1 MTMKSAFIAATM
13 NPTGQATKQNSILT
27 RLDPQASAPHLS
39 GMNYFITGT
48 DTNAGKTY
56 ATCLMLEELRRQGID
71 AVGYKPVSCGD
82 RDDATRLA
90 AASGGLAIDEINP
103 LHLNTPVAPLVA
115 GMLENHLVDPQI
127 LIDGYHQLAAKHTQ
141 VLVEGAGG
149 WEVPIAPNFRVSDF
163 AKALNLPVI
172 LVVANRLGA
181 LNHTLLSVDA
191 IRAKGLQCAGII
203 LNQLD
208 DELDTAMITNKGL
221 IEELTCLPLIDHLI
235 HQQNFINLDAL
246 ENIESRNS

>member
-1 MTMKSAFIAATM
+1 
-13 NPTGQATKQNSILT
+13 
-27 RLDPQASAPHLS
+27 
-39 GMNYFITGT
+39 MNYFITGT

-56 ATCLMLEELRRQGID
+56 ATCLMLEELRRQSID

-90 AASGGLAIDEINP
+90 AASGGLPIEEINP

-115 GMLENHLVDPQI
+115 GMLENHPIDPQI

-149 WEVPIAPNFRVSDF
+149 WEVPIAPNFRVSDL

-221 IEELTCLPLIDHLI
+221 IEELTGLPLIDHLI
-235 HQQNFINLDAL
+235 HQQNFINLEAL
-246 ENIESRNS
+246 ENAGSGNS

>member
-1 MTMKSAFIAATM
+1 
-13 NPTGQATKQNSILT
+13 
-27 RLDPQASAPHLS
+27 
-39 GMNYFITGT
+39 MNYFITGT

-82 RDDATRLA
+82 RDDATRIA
-90 AASGGLAIDEINP
+90 AASGGLPIEEINP
-103 LHLNTPVAPLVA
+103 VHLNTPVAPLVA
-115 GMLENHLVDPQI
+115 GMLENHPVDPQI
-127 LIDGYHQLAAKHTQ
+127 LIDGYHRLRAKHQQ

-149 WEVPIAPNFRVSDF
+149 WEVPIAPNFRVSDL
-163 AKALNLPVI
+163 AKALNLPVV

-181 LNHTLLSVDA
+181 LNHTLLSIDA

-221 IEELTCLPLIDHLI
+221 IEELTGLPLIDHLI

>member
-1 MTMKSAFIAATM
+1 
-13 NPTGQATKQNSILT
+13 
-27 RLDPQASAPHLS
+27 
-39 GMNYFITGT
+39 MNYFITGT

-71 AVGYKPVSCGD
+71 AVGYKPVCCGD

-90 AASGGLAIDEINP
+90 AASGDLSIDEINP
-103 LHLNTPVAPLVA
+103 LHLNTAVAPLVA
-115 GMLENHLVDPQI
+115 GMLENHPVDPQI
-127 LIDGYHQLAAKHTQ
+127 LIDRYHQLAAKHSQ

-149 WEVPIAPNFRVSDF
+149 WEVPIAPNYRVSDL

-181 LNHTLLSVDA
+181 LNHTLLSIEA
-191 IRAKGLQCAGII
+191 IRSKGLHCAGII

-221 IEELTCLPLIDHLI
+221 IEELTGTPLIDHLI
-235 HQQNFINLDAL
+235 HQQNFISLDAL
-246 ENIESRNS
+246 ENIGSGNS

>member
-1 MTMKSAFIAATM
+1 
-13 NPTGQATKQNSILT
+13 
-27 RLDPQASAPHLS
+27 
-39 GMNYFITGT
+39 MNYFITGT

-90 AASGGLAIDEINP
+90 AASGGLPIEEINP

-115 GMLENHLVDPQI
+115 GMLENHPVDPQI

-149 WEVPIAPNFRVSDF
+149 WEVPIAPNFRVSDL
-163 AKALNLPVI
+163 AKVLNLPVI

-221 IEELTCLPLIDHLI
+221 IEELTGLPLIDHLI
-235 HQQNFINLDAL
+235 HQQNFINLEAL
-246 ENIESRNS
+246 ENVGSGNS

>member
-1 MTMKSAFIAATM
+1 M
-13 NPTGQATKQNSILT
+13 NPTGQATKQNSPLT
-27 RLDPQASAPHLS
+27 RLDPKASDPHLS

-56 ATCLMLEELRRQGID
+56 ATCLMLEELRRQGVD

-82 RDDATRLA
+82 RDDAARLA
-90 AASGGLAIDEINP
+90 AASGGIPVEEINP
-103 LHLNTPVAPLVA
+103 IHLKTAVAPLVA
-115 GMLENHLVDPQI
+115 GMLENHPVDPQI
-127 LIDGYHQLAAKHTQ
+127 LIDGYHRLAAKHTQ

-149 WEVPIAPNFRVSDF
+149 WEVPIAPNFRVSDL

-172 LVVANRLGA
+172 LVVGNRLGA

-221 IEELTCLPLIDHLI
+221 IEELTGLPLIDHLI
-235 HQQNFINLDAL
+235 HQQNFINLEAL
-246 ENIESRNS
+246 ENIGSGNP

>member
-1 MTMKSAFIAATM
+1 
-13 NPTGQATKQNSILT
+13 
-27 RLDPQASAPHLS
+27 
-39 GMNYFITGT
+39 MNYFITGT

-56 ATCLMLEELRRQGID
+56 ATCLMLEELRRQDID

-90 AASGGLAIDEINP
+90 SASGGLPIEEINP
-103 LHLNTPVAPLVA
+103 LHLKTAVAPLVA
-115 GMLENHLVDPQI
+115 GMLENHPVDPQI
-127 LIDGYHQLAAKHTQ
+127 LIDGYHRLAAEHTQ

-149 WEVPIAPNFRVSDF
+149 WEVPIAPNFRVSDL

-181 LNHTLLSVDA
+181 LNHTLLSVNA

-221 IEELTCLPLIDHLI
+221 IEELTGLPLIDHLI
-235 HQQNFINLDAL
+235 HQQNFINLEAL
-246 ENIESRNS
+246 ENIGSGNP

>member
-1 MTMKSAFIAATM
+1 MS
-13 NPTGQATKQNSILT
+13 
-27 RLDPQASAPHLS
+27 
-39 GMNYFITGT
+39 YFITGT

-82 RDDATRLA
+82 RDDATRIA
-90 AASGGLAIDEINP
+90 AASGGLPIEEINP

-115 GMLENHLVDPQI
+115 GMLENHPVDPQI

-203 LNQLD
+203 LNQLA

-221 IEELTCLPLIDHLI
+221 IEELTGLPLIDHLI
-235 HQQNFINLDAL
+235 HQQNFINLEAL
-246 ENIESRNS
+246 GNIESRNS

>member
-1 MTMKSAFIAATM
+1 
-13 NPTGQATKQNSILT
+13 
-27 RLDPQASAPHLS
+27 
-39 GMNYFITGT
+39 MNYFITGT

-90 AASGGLAIDEINP
+90 AASGGLPIDEINP
-103 LHLNTPVAPLVA
+103 FHLNTPVAPLVA
-115 GMLENHLVDPQI
+115 GMLENHPVDPQI

-149 WEVPIAPNFRVSDF
+149 WEVPIASNFRVSDL

-191 IRAKGLQCAGII
+191 IRATGLKCAGII

-221 IEELTCLPLIDHLI
+221 IEKLTGLPLIDHLI
-235 HQQNFINLDAL
+235 HQQNFINLEAL
-246 ENIESRNS
+246 DDR

>member
-1 MTMKSAFIAATM
+1 MS
-13 NPTGQATKQNSILT
+13 
-27 RLDPQASAPHLS
+27 
-39 GMNYFITGT
+39 YFITGT

-82 RDDATRLA
+82 RDDATRIA
-90 AASGGLAIDEINP
+90 AASGGLPIEEINP

-115 GMLENHLVDPQI
+115 GMLENHPVDPQI

-221 IEELTCLPLIDHLI
+221 IEELTGLPLIDHLI
-235 HQQNFINLDAL
+235 HQQNFINLEAL
-246 ENIESRNS
+246 GNIESRNS

>member
-1 MTMKSAFIAATM
+1 
-13 NPTGQATKQNSILT
+13 
-27 RLDPQASAPHLS
+27 
-39 GMNYFITGT
+39 MNYFITGT

-90 AASGGLAIDEINP
+90 AASGGLPIEEINP
-103 LHLNTPVAPLVA
+103 VHLNTPVAPLVA
-115 GMLENHLVDPQI
+115 GMLENHPVDPQS
-127 LIDGYHQLAAKHTQ
+127 LIDGYHRLAAKHTQ

-181 LNHTLLSVDA
+181 LNHTLLSIEA

-221 IEELTCLPLIDHLI
+221 IEELTGLPLIDHLI

>member
-1 MTMKSAFIAATM
+1 
-13 NPTGQATKQNSILT
+13 
-27 RLDPQASAPHLS
+27 
-39 GMNYFITGT
+39 MNYFITGT

-82 RDDATRLA
+82 RDDATRIA
-90 AASGGLAIDEINP
+90 AASGGLPIEEINP
-103 LHLNTPVAPLVA
+103 VHLNTPVAPLVA
-115 GMLENHLVDPQI
+115 GMLENHPVDPQI

-149 WEVPIAPNFRVSDF
+149 WEVPIAPNFRVSDL

-181 LNHTLLSVDA
+181 LNHTLLSIEA

-203 LNQLD
+203 LNQLS
-208 DELDTAMITNKGL
+208 LF
-221 IEELTCLPLIDHLI
+221 
-235 HQQNFINLDAL
+235 FIKQFYSTTKSTFTISISQSKIFISAS
-246 ENIESRNS
+246 IY

>member
-1 MTMKSAFIAATM
+1 
-13 NPTGQATKQNSILT
+13 
-27 RLDPQASAPHLS
+27 
-39 GMNYFITGT
+39 MNYFITGT

-90 AASGGLAIDEINP
+90 AASGGLPIEEINP

-115 GMLENHLVDPQI
+115 GMLENHPVDPQI

-149 WEVPIAPNFRVSDF
+149 WEVPIASNFRVSDL
-163 AKALNLPVI
+163 AKALNLPII

-191 IRAKGLQCAGII
+191 IRATGLKCAGII

-221 IEELTCLPLIDHLI
+221 IEKLTGLPLIDHLI
-235 HQQNFINLDAL
+235 HQQNFINLEAL
-246 ENIESRNS
+246 DDR

>member
-1 MTMKSAFIAATM
+1 
-13 NPTGQATKQNSILT
+13 
-27 RLDPQASAPHLS
+27 
-39 GMNYFITGT
+39 MNYFITGT

-90 AASGGLAIDEINP
+90 TASGGIPVEEINP
-103 LHLNTPVAPLVA
+103 LHLKTAVAPLVA
-115 GMLENHLVDPQI
+115 GMLENHPVDPQI
-127 LIDGYHQLAAKHTQ
+127 LIDGYHQLAAKHAQ

-149 WEVPIAPNFRVSDF
+149 WEVPIAPNFRVSDL

-208 DELDTAMITNKGL
+208 DELDTAMITNKGV
-221 IEELTCLPLIDHLI
+221 IEELTGLTLIDHLI
-235 HQQNFINLDAL
+235 HQQNFINLEAL
-246 ENIESRNS
+246 DDR

>member
-1 MTMKSAFIAATM
+1 
-13 NPTGQATKQNSILT
+13 
-27 RLDPQASAPHLS
+27 
-39 GMNYFITGT
+39 MNYFITGT

-90 AASGGLAIDEINP
+90 AASGGLPIEEINP

-115 GMLENHLVDPQI
+115 GMLENHPVDPQI

-149 WEVPIAPNFRVSDF
+149 WEVPIASNFRVSDL

-191 IRAKGLQCAGII
+191 ICAKGLQCAGII

-221 IEELTCLPLIDHLI
+221 IEKLTGLPLIDHLI
-235 HQQNFINLDAL
+235 HQQNFINLEAL
-246 ENIESRNS
+246 DDR

>member
-1 MTMKSAFIAATM
+1 
-13 NPTGQATKQNSILT
+13 
-27 RLDPQASAPHLS
+27 
-39 GMNYFITGT
+39 MNYFITGT

-56 ATCLMLEELRRQGID
+56 ATCLMLEDLRRQGID

-82 RDDATRLA
+82 RDDATRIA
-90 AASGGLAIDEINP
+90 AASGGLPIDEINP
-103 LHLNTPVAPLVA
+103 VHLNTPVAPLVA
-115 GMLENHLVDPQI
+115 GMLENHPVDPQI

-181 LNHTLLSVDA
+181 LNHTLLSVEA

-221 IEELTCLPLIDHLI
+221 IEELTGLPLIDHLI
-235 HQQNFINLDAL
+235 HQQNFINLEAL
-246 ENIESRNS
+246 GNIESRNS

>member
-13 NPTGQATKQNSILT
+13 NPTGQATKQKSPLT
-27 RLDPQASAPHLS
+27 RLDPKASDPHLS

-82 RDDATRLA
+82 RDDAARLA
-90 AASGGLAIDEINP
+90 AASGGIPVEEINP
-103 LHLNTPVAPLVA
+103 IHLKTAVAPLVA
-115 GMLENHLVDPQI
+115 GMLENHPVDPQI
-127 LIDGYHQLAAKHTQ
+127 LIDGYHRLAAKHTQ

-149 WEVPIAPNFRVSDF
+149 WEVPIAPNFRVSDL
-163 AKALNLPVI
+163 AKALNIPVI
-172 LVVANRLGA
+172 LVVGNRLGA

-221 IEELTCLPLIDHLI
+221 IEELTGLPLIDHLI
-235 HQQNFINLDAL
+235 HQQNFINLEAL
-246 ENIESRNS
+246 ENIGSGNP

>member
-1 MTMKSAFIAATM
+1 
-13 NPTGQATKQNSILT
+13 
-27 RLDPQASAPHLS
+27 
-39 GMNYFITGT
+39 MNYFITGT

-71 AVGYKPVSCGD
+71 AVAYKPVSCGD

-90 AASGGLAIDEINP
+90 AASGGLPIEEINP
-103 LHLNTPVAPLVA
+103 VHLNTPVAPLVA
-115 GMLENHLVDPQI
+115 GMLENHPVDPQI

-149 WEVPIAPNFRVSDF
+149 WEVPIAPNFRVSDL
-163 AKALNLPVI
+163 AKALNLSVI

-181 LNHTLLSVDA
+181 LNHTLLSVEA
-191 IRAKGLQCAGII
+191 IRAKGLQCTGII

-221 IEELTCLPLIDHLI
+221 IEKLTGLPLIDHLI

-246 ENIESRNS
+246 ENIGSKNL

>member
-1 MTMKSAFIAATM
+1 
-13 NPTGQATKQNSILT
+13 
-27 RLDPQASAPHLS
+27 
-39 GMNYFITGT
+39 MNYFITGT

-56 ATCLMLEELRRQGID
+56 ATCLMLEKLRRQGID

-90 AASGGLAIDEINP
+90 TASGGLPIEEINP

-115 GMLENHLVDPQI
+115 GMLENHPVDPQI

-149 WEVPIAPNFRVSDF
+149 WEVPIAPNFRISDL
-163 AKALNLPVI
+163 AKALKLPVI

-221 IEELTCLPLIDHLI
+221 IEELTGLPLIDHLI
-235 HQQNFINLDAL
+235 HQQNFINLEAL
-246 ENIESRNS
+246 DGP

>member
-1 MTMKSAFIAATM
+1 
-13 NPTGQATKQNSILT
+13 
-27 RLDPQASAPHLS
+27 
-39 GMNYFITGT
+39 MNYFITGT

-90 AASGGLAIDEINP
+90 AASGGLPIEEINT

-115 GMLENHLVDPQI
+115 GMLENHPVDPQI
-127 LIDGYHQLAAKHTQ
+127 LIDSYHQLAAKHTQ

-149 WEVPIAPNFRVSDF
+149 WEVPIAPNFRVSDL
-163 AKALNLPVI
+163 AKVLNLPVI

-221 IEELTCLPLIDHLI
+221 IEELTGLPLIDHLI
-235 HQQNFINLDAL
+235 HQQNFINLEAL
-246 ENIESRNS
+246 ENVGPGNS

>member
-1 MTMKSAFIAATM
+1 
-13 NPTGQATKQNSILT
+13 
-27 RLDPQASAPHLS
+27 
-39 GMNYFITGT
+39 MNYFITGT

-90 AASGGLAIDEINP
+90 AASGGLPIEEINP

-115 GMLENHLVDPQI
+115 GMLENHPVDPQI

-149 WEVPIAPNFRVSDF
+149 WEVPIASNFRVSDL

-191 IRAKGLQCAGII
+191 ICAKGLKCAGII

-221 IEELTCLPLIDHLI
+221 IEKLTGLPLIDHLI
-235 HQQNFINLDAL
+235 HQQNFINLEAL
-246 ENIESRNS
+246 DDR

>member
-1 MTMKSAFIAATM
+1 MTMKSAFITATM
-13 NPTGQATKQNSILT
+13 NPTDHASKQNSPLT
-27 RLDPQASAPHLS
+27 RLDPRASDPHLS

-56 ATCLMLEELRRQGID
+56 ATCLMLEELRRLGID
-71 AVGYKPVSCGD
+71 AVGFKPISCGD
-82 RDDATRLA
+82 RDDAMRIA
-90 AASGGLAIDEINP
+90 AASGGLPIDEINP
-103 LHLNTPVAPLVA
+103 VHLNTPVAPLVA
-115 GMLENHLVDPQI
+115 GMLENSAVDPQT
-127 LIDGYHQLAAKHTQ
+127 LIDAYHRIAAKHQQ

-149 WEVPIAPNFRVSDF
+149 WEVPIAENFRVSDL
-163 AKALNLPVI
+163 AKALGLPVI

-181 LNHTLLSVDA
+181 LNHMLLSVEA

-221 IEELTCLPLIDHLI
+221 IEQLIGVPLIDHLI
-235 HQQNFINLDAL
+235 HEQNFINLEVLD
-246 ENIESRNS
+246 R

>member
-1 MTMKSAFIAATM
+1 MKSAFIADTM
-13 NPTGQATKQNSILT
+13 NPTGQATKQNSTLT
-27 RLDPQASAPHLS
+27 RLDPRASGPHLS
-39 GMNYFITGT
+39 DMNYFITGT

-71 AVGYKPVSCGD
+71 AVAYKPVSCGD

-90 AASGGLAIDEINP
+90 AASGGLPIEEINP
-103 LHLNTPVAPLVA
+103 VHLNTPVAPLVA
-115 GMLENHLVDPQI
+115 GMLENHPVDPQI

-149 WEVPIAPNFRVSDF
+149 WEVPIAPNFRVSDL
-163 AKALNLPVI
+163 AKALNLSVI

-181 LNHTLLSVDA
+181 LNHTLLSVEA
-191 IRAKGLQCAGII
+191 IRAKGLQCTGII

-221 IEELTCLPLIDHLI
+221 IEKLTGLPLIDHLI

-246 ENIESRNS
+246 ENIGSKNL

>member
-1 MTMKSAFIAATM
+1 
-13 NPTGQATKQNSILT
+13 
-27 RLDPQASAPHLS
+27 
-39 GMNYFITGT
+39 MNYFITGT

-56 ATCLMLEELRRQGID
+56 ATCLMLEELRHQGID

-103 LHLNTPVAPLVA
+103 VHLNTPVAPLVA
-115 GMLENHLVDPQI
+115 GMLENHPVDPQI

>member
-1 MTMKSAFIAATM
+1 M
-13 NPTGQATKQNSILT
+13 NPTGQATKQNSPLT
-27 RLDPQASAPHLS
+27 RLDPKASDPHLS

-82 RDDATRLA
+82 RDDAARLA
-90 AASGGLAIDEINP
+90 AASGGIPVEEINP
-103 LHLNTPVAPLVA
+103 IHLKTAVAPLVA
-115 GMLENHLVDPQI
+115 GMLENHPVDPQI
-127 LIDGYHQLAAKHTQ
+127 LIDGYHRLAAKHTQ

-149 WEVPIAPNFRVSDF
+149 WEVPIAPNFRVSDL
-163 AKALNLPVI
+163 AKALNIPVI
-172 LVVANRLGA
+172 LVVGNRLGA

-221 IEELTCLPLIDHLI
+221 IEELTGLPLIDHLI
-235 HQQNFINLDAL
+235 HQQNFINLEAL
-246 ENIESRNS
+246 ENIGSGNP

>member
-1 MTMKSAFIAATM
+1 M
-13 NPTGQATKQNSILT
+13 NTTGQATKQNSPLT
-27 RLDPQASAPHLS
+27 RLDPKASDPHLS

-82 RDDATRLA
+82 RDDAARLA
-90 AASGGLAIDEINP
+90 AASGGIPVEEINP
-103 LHLNTPVAPLVA
+103 IHLKTAVAPLVA
-115 GMLENHLVDPQI
+115 GMLENHPVDPQI
-127 LIDGYHQLAAKHTQ
+127 LIDGYHRLAAKHTQ

-149 WEVPIAPNFRVSDF
+149 WEVPIAPNFRVSDL

-172 LVVANRLGA
+172 LVVGNRLGA

-221 IEELTCLPLIDHLI
+221 IEELTGLPLIDHLI
-235 HQQNFINLDAL
+235 HQQNFINLEAL
-246 ENIESRNS
+246 ENIGSGNP

>member
-1 MTMKSAFIAATM
+1 M
-13 NPTGQATKQNSILT
+13 NPTGQATKQNSTLT
-27 RLDPQASAPHLS
+27 RLDPKASDPHLS
-39 GMNYFITGT
+39 VMNYFITGT

-71 AVGYKPVSCGD
+71 AVGFKPISCGD
-82 RDDATRLA
+82 RDDAARLA
-90 AASGGLAIDEINP
+90 AASGGIPVEEINP
-103 LHLNTPVAPLVA
+103 LHLKTAVAPLVA
-115 GMLENHLVDPQI
+115 GMLENHPVDPQI
-127 LIDGYHQLAAKHTQ
+127 LIDGYHRLAAKHTQ

-149 WEVPIAPNFRVSDF
+149 WEVPIAPNFRVSDL
-163 AKALNLPVI
+163 AKALNIPVI

-191 IRAKGLQCAGII
+191 IHAKGLQCAGII

-221 IEELTCLPLIDHLI
+221 IEELTGLPLIDHLI
-235 HQQNFINLDAL
+235 HQQNFINLEAL
-246 ENIESRNS
+246 KKSSV

>member
-1 MTMKSAFIAATM
+1 
-13 NPTGQATKQNSILT
+13 
-27 RLDPQASAPHLS
+27 
-39 GMNYFITGT
+39 MNYFITGT
-48 DTNAGKTY
+48 DTNTGKTY

-71 AVGYKPVSCGD
+71 AVGYKPISCGD

-90 AASGGLAIDEINP
+90 AASGGLPIDEINP

-115 GMLENHLVDPQI
+115 GMLENHTVDPQI

-141 VLVEGAGG
+141 VLIEGAGG
-149 WEVPIAPNFRVSDF
+149 WEVPIAPNFRVSDL

-191 IRAKGLQCAGII
+191 IRAKGLKCAGII

-221 IEELTCLPLIDHLI
+221 IEELTGLPLIDHLI
-235 HQQNFINLDAL
+235 HQQNFINLEAL
-246 ENIESRNS
+246 ENAGSGNS

>member
-1 MTMKSAFIAATM
+1 
-13 NPTGQATKQNSILT
+13 
-27 RLDPQASAPHLS
+27 
-39 GMNYFITGT
+39 MNYFITGT

-71 AVGYKPVSCGD
+71 AVGYKPVCCGD
-82 RDDATRLA
+82 RDDATHLA
-90 AASGGLAIDEINP
+90 AASGGLPIDEINP
-103 LHLNTPVAPLVA
+103 LHLNTAVAPLVA
-115 GMLENHLVDPQI
+115 GMLENHPIDPQI
-127 LIDGYHQLAAKHTQ
+127 LIDHYHQLAAKHSQ
-141 VLVEGAGG
+141 ILVEGAGG
-149 WEVPIAPNFRVSDF
+149 WEVPIAPNFRVSDL

-181 LNHTLLSVDA
+181 LNHTLLTVNA
-191 IRAKGLQCAGII
+191 IRAKGLQCAGVI

-221 IEELTCLPLIDHLI
+221 IEELTGAQLIDHLI

-246 ENIESRNS
+246 GNIRSANP

>member
-1 MTMKSAFIAATM
+1 
-13 NPTGQATKQNSILT
+13 
-27 RLDPQASAPHLS
+27 
-39 GMNYFITGT
+39 MNYFITGT

-56 ATCLMLEELRRQGID
+56 AICLMLEELRRQGID

-82 RDDATRLA
+82 RDDATRIA
-90 AASGGLAIDEINP
+90 AASGGLPIEEINP
-103 LHLNTPVAPLVA
+103 LHLNTPIAPLVA
-115 GMLENHLVDPQI
+115 GMLENHPVDPQI

-141 VLVEGAGG
+141 VFVEGAGG
-149 WEVPIAPNFRVSDF
+149 WEVPIAPNFRVSDL
-163 AKALNLPVI
+163 AKALNIPVI

-221 IEELTCLPLIDHLI
+221 IEELTGLPLIDHLI

-246 ENIESRNS
+246 ENIKSRNS

>member
-1 MTMKSAFIAATM
+1 
-13 NPTGQATKQNSILT
+13 
-27 RLDPQASAPHLS
+27 
-39 GMNYFITGT
+39 MNYFITGT

-82 RDDATRLA
+82 RDDATHLA

-103 LHLNTPVAPLVA
+103 VHLNTPVAPLVA
-115 GMLENHLVDPQI
+115 GMLENHPVDPQA
-127 LIDGYHQLAAKHTQ
+127 LIDGYHRLAAKHQQ

-149 WEVPIAPNFRVSDF
+149 WEVPIAPNFRVSDL

-172 LVVANRLGA
+172 LVAANRLGA
-181 LNHTLLSVDA
+181 LNHTLLSIEA

-221 IEELTCLPLIDHLI
+221 IEELTGLPLIDHLI

-246 ENIESRNS
+246 VDR

>member
-1 MTMKSAFIAATM
+1 
-13 NPTGQATKQNSILT
+13 
-27 RLDPQASAPHLS
+27 
-39 GMNYFITGT
+39 MNYFITGT

-56 ATCLMLEELRRQGID
+56 AICLMLEELRRQGID

-82 RDDATRLA
+82 RDDATRIA
-90 AASGGLAIDEINP
+90 AASGGLPIEEINP
-103 LHLNTPVAPLVA
+103 LHLNTPIAPLVA
-115 GMLENHLVDPQI
+115 GMLENHPVDPQI

-149 WEVPIAPNFRVSDF
+149 WEVPIAPNFRVSDL
-163 AKALNLPVI
+163 AKALNIPVI

-221 IEELTCLPLIDHLI
+221 IEELTGLPLIDHLI

-246 ENIESRNS
+246 ENIKSRNS

>member
-1 MTMKSAFIAATM
+1 
-13 NPTGQATKQNSILT
+13 
-27 RLDPQASAPHLS
+27 
-39 GMNYFITGT
+39 MNYFITGT

-56 ATCLMLEELRRQGID
+56 ATCLMLEELRHQGID

-103 LHLNTPVAPLVA
+103 VHLNTPVAPLVA
-115 GMLENHLVDPQI
+115 GMLENHPVDPQI

-221 IEELTCLPLIDHLI
+221 IEELTGLPLIDHLI

-246 ENIESRNS
+246 ENIKSRNS

>member
-13 NPTGQATKQNSILT
+13 NATDQATNQNSTLT
-27 RLDPQASAPHLS
+27 RLDPWASGLHLS

-56 ATCLMLEELRRQGID
+56 AACLMLEELRRQGID

-90 AASGGLAIDEINP
+90 VASGGLPIEEINP

-115 GMLENHLVDPQI
+115 GMLENHPVDPQI

-149 WEVPIAPNFRVSDF
+149 WEVPIAPNFRVSDL

-181 LNHTLLSVDA
+181 LNHTLLSIDA

-221 IEELTCLPLIDHLI
+221 IEELTGLPLIDHLI

-246 ENIESRNS
+246 VDR

>member
-1 MTMKSAFIAATM
+1 
-13 NPTGQATKQNSILT
+13 
-27 RLDPQASAPHLS
+27 
-39 GMNYFITGT
+39 MNYFITGT

-71 AVGYKPVSCGD
+71 AVAYKPVSCGD

-90 AASGGLAIDEINP
+90 AASGGLPIEEINP
-103 LHLNTPVAPLVA
+103 VHLNTPVAPLVA
-115 GMLENHLVDPQI
+115 GMLENHPVDPQI

-149 WEVPIAPNFRVSDF
+149 WEVPIAPNFRVSDL
-163 AKALNLPVI
+163 AKALNLSVI

-181 LNHTLLSVDA
+181 LNHTLLSVEA
-191 IRAKGLQCAGII
+191 IRAKGLQCTGII

-221 IEELTCLPLIDHLI
+221 IEKLTGLPLIDHLI

-246 ENIESRNS
+246 ENIGSKNP